1 VLEGSIINIGN
12 ESSPPIALHMIVKNG
27 VTGELLFTKTK
38 VPTPDGLSPE
48 QSTRFEIPFTSD
60 EVRFYVPE
68 NSQKFSK
75 IVSTHPVF
83 TIDVYSIHCSQ
94 MELNDNQNNSWHYN
108 CSIQVIII
116 GAGIAWFLSNMASV

>member
-83 TIDVYSIHCSQ
+83 TIDVYSILFTAARWS
-94 MELNDNQNNSWHYN
+94 
-108 CSIQVIII
+108 SITTRTIV
-116 GAGIAWFLSNMASV
+116 GITTAVYRL